1 MRISILAILV
11 LAALVKITPDIRQP
25 YALTHQ
31 ERINRM
37 MRPHNW
43 RLLDIGFRDVAEAT
57 CVVTWGTI
65 KRNGNGG
72 ISVDGFYFNTNLSPT
87 GMEVAPGFTLCGPD
101 AVIHV
106 EGNETAQFLITNNI
120 IDGTGKLP

>member
-11 LAALVKITPDIRQP
+11 MAVLVKITPDIRQP
-25 YALTHQ
+25 YTLTQQ
-31 ERINRM
+31 ERIGRM
-37 MRPHNW
+37 AIPHVW
-43 RLLDIGFRDVAEAT
+43 RVLDIGVFDVAEAT

-65 KRNGNGG
+65 KRNEQGG

-87 GMEVAPGFTLCGPD
+87 GMEVAPGFTLCGPT